1 MFAHSIQHH
10 MFFAEFSKNN
20 AVFPT
25 FFQGFGP
32 PEGTP
37 RRRWDRPRATLV
49 PPSDPGAPEPL
60 KMDPG
65 RSILSGFGPR
75 VHPNESIL
83 NKKLNLKI
91 EKKKK

>member
-1 MFAHSIQHH
+1 M
-10 MFFAEFSKNN
+10 
-20 AVFPT
+20 

-49 PPSDPGAPEPL
+49 PPSDPGAPEPF

-65 RSILSGFGPR
+65 RSILSGFGAPG
-75 VHPNESIL
+75 HSKLTDFEQKAEP
-83 NKKLNLKI
+83 KKW
-91 EKKKK
+91 KKKKSR